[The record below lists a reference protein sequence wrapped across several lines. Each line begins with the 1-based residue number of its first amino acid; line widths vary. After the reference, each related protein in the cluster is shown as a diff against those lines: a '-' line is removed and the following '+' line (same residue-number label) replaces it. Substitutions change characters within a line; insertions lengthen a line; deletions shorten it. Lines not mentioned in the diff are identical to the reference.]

1 MCMSS
6 SATEE
11 TNYGGYRVDGVV
23 LRLMIQE
30 VQEDNCVC
38 RVAIDNQVQPVSIG
52 LRKYDGL
59 RSWTPEERG
68 CGLAVDITHIPDMA
82 TESVIDH
89 IECIDIVNY
98 RNIQLLPN
106 GTLQFIFRIINGT
119 FTREYC
125 MQIHRG
131 NIASKWLKHL
141 EIIK

>member
-59 RSWTPEERG
+59 RS
-68 CGLAVDITHIPDMA
+68 
-82 TESVIDH
+82 
-89 IECIDIVNY
+89 
-98 RNIQLLPN
+98 
-106 GTLQFIFRIINGT
+106 
-119 FTREYC
+119 
-125 MQIHRG
+125 
-131 NIASKWLKHL
+131 
-141 EIIK
+141 

>member
-1 MCMSS
+1 MSS

-59 RSWTPEERG
+59 RSSTLEESE
-68 CGLAVDITHIPDMA
+68 CGLAVDITHIPDMS
-82 TESVIDH
+82 TESVLDP
-89 IECIDIVNY
+89 IECIDNVNY

-106 GTLQFIFRIINGT
+106 GTLQSKSRIINGT
-119 FTREYC
+119 FTRGYC
-125 MQIHRG
+125 MRIHRG
-131 NIASKWLKHL
+131 NVASK
-141 EIIK
+141 